1 MCVFCMRESKR
12 GERRE
17 RLAYQ
22 TNTDTFIF
30 QNFPVKVS
38 YADSFWVVNLKISD
52 ICLFHN
58 KSIY

>member
-1 MCVFCMRESKR
+1 MCVLYEGKQ
-12 GERRE
+12 ERRE